1 MNIIN
6 LKLNSAGI
14 LAFKSDKKVLY
25 TEVEECCINECLINT
40 LFPLC
45 LVESWTV
52 EKSWLGRKGE
62 KVAVITPEGNRYL
75 GEIDYEE
82 YNIARVK
89 YYVPEDNYNHFVS
102 VHANGI
108 EVTHCKKKIRIE
120 EISAEEVERF
130 EKMLKNVPFTNV
142 LKMLN
147 EANEAIKYDPAELEL
162 PEWLNIETLNRVSNL
177 LKERKNE
184 FYYGVNEGD
193 NDSENF

>member
-6 LKLNSAGI
+6 LKLNKDGI
-14 LAFKSDKKVLY
+14 LAFKTDKKVLY
-25 TEVEECCINECLINT
+25 TEVDTDLVCNNLIAT
-40 LFPLC
+40 LFPLS

-62 KVAVITPEGNRYL
+62 KVAVITPDGNRYL

-130 EKMLKNVPFTNV
+130 ERMLKNVPFTNV
-142 LKMLN
+142 LEMLN
-147 EANEAIKYDPAELEL
+147 ENGAIKYDPAELEL
-162 PEWLNIETLNRVSNL
+162 PEWMNIETLNKVSNI

-193 NDSENF
+193 NDYENF

>member
-6 LKLNSAGI
+6 LKLNKDGI
-14 LAFKSDKKVLY
+14 LAFKTDKKVLY
-25 TEVEECCINECLINT
+25 TEVDADLICNNLIAT
-40 LFPLC
+40 LFPLS

-62 KVAVITPEGNRYL
+62 KVAVVTPEGNRYL

-108 EVTHCKKKIRIE
+108 EVTHCKKKIYIE
-120 EISAEEVERF
+120 EISAAEVERF

-142 LKMLN
+142 LEMLN
-147 EANEAIKYDPAELEL
+147 ENDAIKYDPAELEL
-162 PEWLNIETLNRVSNL
+162 PEWMNIETLNKVSNL

-184 FYYGVNEGD
+184 FYYGI
-193 NDSENF
+193 NDEENF